1 MTKLKFFYISNGNG
15 NICVK
20 DWWLT
25 NTKFGQKCLLLEV
38 QPFEMIFFGHPVR
51 RVHECIALLY
61 VLATSS
67 FSEINKMLLFL
78 QLRSLGSLNPLFSST
93 RHSLVIRCQTVCLF
107 TKGTSLSTYFI
118 LSLFFG
124 GLSIA
129 LLTPWKI
136 VIQSVIALL
145 NVCSSQKY
153 LRTLVL
159 PSNILERIL

>member
-1 MTKLKFFYISNGNG
+1 MAYQHKIWSKMFTFRGTAFWNN
-15 NICVK
+15 
-20 DWWLT
+20 
-25 NTKFGQKCLLLEV
+25 
-38 QPFEMIFFGHPVR
+38 FFGYPVR

-145 NVCSSQKY
+145 KVCSSQKY
-153 LRTLVL
+153 LRTLML